1 MFTESATLYDAIY
14 AAMGK
19 DYLGEAQ
26 RLHELIQQHKR
37 CSGDRLLDV
46 ACGTGGHL
54 TFLQQ
59 WYDLE
64 GLDLDAGMLVI
75 ARERY
80 PDVVF
85 HQADMVDFEL
95 DRQFDGI
102 VCLFSSIGYVKTLE
116 RLHQTVQT
124 MTRHLHPGGVVIIE
138 PWLTPDVYGAGTV
151 HAQFVDQPDLKIARM
166 NISEV
171 DGTPRPKR
179 GTVSVIDF
187 HYLVATPEGIEHFTE
202 CHELGLFSHDEYLGA
217 FVGSGLE
224 VVYDA
229 RGLMGRGL
237 YIGTR

>member
-1 MFTESATLYDAIY
+1 MFTKSATLYDAIY

-19 DYLGEAQ
+19 DYLSEAQ
-26 RLHELIQQHKR
+26 RLHELIQQHKQ
-37 CSGDRLLDV
+37 CAGNTLLDV

-54 TFLQQ
+54 ALLRQ

-75 ARERY
+75 ARQRC

-85 HQADMVDFEL
+85 HQADMADFEL
-95 DRQFDGI
+95 ERQYDAI

-116 RLHQTVQT
+116 RLHQTLQT

-138 PWLTPDVYGAGTV
+138 PWLTPGVYQTGGV

-171 DGTPRPKR
+171 DGR
-179 GTVSVIDF
+179 VSVIDF
-187 HYLVATPEGIEHFTE
+187 HYLVATPQGIEHFTE
-202 CHELGLFSHDEYLGA
+202 CHELGLFFHDEYLGA
-217 FVGSGLE
+217 FVASGLD

-229 RGLMGRGL
+229 QGLMGRGL
-237 YIGTR
+237 YIGTRQLA